1 MKRINSTMLTCCVSV
16 VLLSGIECKAET
28 KVPCIIA
35 SGNAEAERCIDL
47 ASFNRITF
55 GENSMTISSSRDAN
69 KESLELFYS
78 LYHHLEIRDAD
89 PTDINDGSVD
99 AISEDST
106 SRIYVDEQA
115 KLLHLQSTSDTEYSI
130 GVFNISGHLL
140 LTCELKNGD
149 AITLDVL
156 SPGIYIAVAS
166 DGKTKL
172 SLKFILK

>member
-89 PTDINDGSVD
+89 PADYENSSAE

-115 KLLHLQSTSDTEYSI
+115 KLLHLQSASNTEYSI
-130 GVFNISGHLL
+130 GVFNINGHLL
-140 LTCELKNGD
+140 LTSKLKNGD
-149 AITLDVL
+149 AVALDVL
-156 SPGIYIAVAS
+156 SPGLYIAVAS
-166 DGKTKL
+166 DGNTKL
-172 SLKFILK
+172 GLKFILK